1 MVRVRLNEE
10 TEIPLFLIPRIIA
23 RQIIKT
29 GDRVYRISV
38 KRTHWHH
45 YNISVRI
52 KTLPRELMPGSGAG
66 PVPGLQ
72 PAAVQSMATGQDKRS
87 AG

>member
-10 TEIPLFLIPRIIA
+10 TGIPLFLIPRIIA
-23 RQIIKT
+23 RQIMKT

-45 YNISVRI
+45 YNVSVRI
-52 KTLPRELMPGSGAG
+52 KTLPRELMPGNGGGVMTGPKQAGACG
-66 PVPGLQ
+66 C
-72 PAAVQSMATGQDKRS
+72 ATGSEEGGR
-87 AG
+87 